1 MPVTEQDWTV
11 RAKSGDPDAFAVL
24 MNANEG
30 RIYNLALRM
39 TGNQDDAAELTQE
52 AFLGAWRALG
62 SFQGG
67 SSFATW
73 LYRLATNVCIDFLRR
88 EKRRRNIN
96 DAASLDDEE
105 EGMRYQL
112 PDERYSPERAL
123 EQRELQG
130 ALRRGLGK
138 LSEEHRRILVLR
150 ELDGLT
156 YCEIGDLLGIEEG
169 TVKSRIARAR
179 LALRRE
185 LLTDGNFSVALSS
198 IKTETAG
205 KEVSPLG

>member
-1 MPVTEQDWTV
+1 VPVTEQDWTV
-11 RAKSGDPDAFAVL
+11 KAKSGDPEAFAVL

-30 RIYNLALRM
+30 RVYNLALRM
-39 TGNQDDAAELTQE
+39 TGNPDDAAELTQE
-52 AFLGAWRALG
+52 AFLSAWRSLQ

-73 LYRLATNVCIDFLRR
+73 LYRLATTVCIDFLRR
-88 EKRRRNIN
+88 EKRRRNISE
-96 DAASLDDEE
+96 AASLDDEE
-105 EGMRYQL
+105 EGTRYQL
-112 PDERYSPERAL
+112 PDERFSPERAL
-123 EQRELQG
+123 EQHELQN

-138 LSEEHRRILVLR
+138 LSEEHRKILILR

-156 YCEIGDLLGIEEG
+156 YSEIGDLLELEEG

-185 LLTDGNFSVALSS
+185 LLADGNFSVTLSS
-198 IKTETAG
+198 IKTETAE
-205 KEVSPLG
+205 KEVRPLG

>member
-1 MPVTEQDWTV
+1 MTEQEWTV
-11 RAKSGDPDAFAVL
+11 KAKSGDPEAFAVL

-39 TGNQDDAAELTQE
+39 TGNPDDAAELTQE

-62 SFQGG
+62 GFQGG

-88 EKRRRNIN
+88 EKRRRNIS

-112 PDERYSPERAL
+112 PDERYGPERAL

-138 LSEEHRRILVLR
+138 LSEEHRRILILR

-156 YCEIGDLLGIEEG
+156 YGEIGDLLGIEEG

-185 LLTDGNFSVALSS
+185 LLTDGNFSVTLSS

>member
-1 MPVTEQDWTV
+1 MPVTEQDWTTK
-11 RAKSGDPDAFAVL
+11 AKSGDPNAFAVL
-24 MNANEG
+24 MNANEA

-39 TGNQDDAAELTQE
+39 TGNPDDAAELTQE

-67 SSFATW
+67 STFATW

-96 DAASLDDEE
+96 EAVSLDDEE
-105 EGMRYQL
+105 EGIRYQL

-123 EQRELQG
+123 EQRELQD

-138 LSEEHRRILVLR
+138 LSEEHRKILILR
-150 ELDGLT
+150 ELDALT
-156 YCEIGDLLGIEEG
+156 YGEIGELLGIEEG

-185 LLTDGNFSVALSS
+185 LLTDGNFSGTLSS